1 MKLHEVIDE
10 IEESLNKSEESLRK
24 SEESLI
30 QKSKEEVHKTQAN
43 IYKKRIRKRT
53 RSRFSC
59 LIFLFKNALFP
70 HEGMDDFVHLIL

>member
-30 QKSKEEVHKTQAN
+30 QNVTG
-43 IYKKRIRKRT
+43 
-53 RSRFSC
+53 RSAQNTD
-59 LIFLFKNALFP
+59 K
-70 HEGMDDFVHLIL
+70 HL